1 MVGDLM
7 TQANNIEKFDELSG
21 QVLAHFYASFPVP
34 VNLQTRD
41 FVEEPTEYDEGS
53 QGDKASSEAV
63 FFIATVEWLRRAG
76 YIHADKQDGYNRI
89 VKNGV
94 LTAKGLEVLKIKP
107 TSLTDEPSLG
117 DQLADAAKKGSSDA
131 VRKAVTEVMSL
142 GARLMLQTIN

>member
-1 MVGDLM
+1 M
-7 TQANNIEKFDELSG
+7 TQTSNIEKFDEFSG
-21 QVLAHFYASFPVP
+21 QVLASFYNSFPVP
-34 VNLQTRD
+34 INLQARD
-41 FVEEPTEYDEGS
+41 FVEQPTQYDESS
-53 QGDKASSEAV
+53 QCDRASPDAV

-76 YIHADKQDGYNRI
+76 YIHADEQDGNDRI

-131 VRKAVTEVMSL
+131 VRKAVTEIMSL
-142 GARLMLQTIN
+142 GARLMLQTLN

>member
-1 MVGDLM
+1 M
-7 TQANNIEKFDELSG
+7 TQTDNIEKFDELSG
-21 QVLAHFYASFPVP
+21 RVLASLYSSFPVP
-34 VNLQTRD
+34 IHLQAKE
-41 FVEEPTEYDEGS
+41 FVEQATQYDENA
-53 QGDKASSEAV
+53 QCDRASPDAV

-76 YIHADKQDGYNRI
+76 YIHADEQDGYHRI

-107 TSLTDEPSLG
+107 SSLTDEPSLG
-117 DQLADAAKKGSSDA
+117 AQPADAAKKGSSDA

>member
-1 MVGDLM
+1 M

-21 QVLAHFYASFPVP
+21 QVLANFYSSFPVP
-34 VNLQTRD
+34 VNLLAKD
-41 FVEEPTEYDEGS
+41 FVEEPTQYDENI
-53 QGDKASSEAV
+53 QGERASPDAV

-76 YIHADKQDGYNRI
+76 YIHASEQDGYNRI

-107 TSLTDEPSLG
+107 TSLTDAPSLG

-142 GARLMLQTIN
+142 GARLMLQTVN

>member
-1 MVGDLM
+1 M
-7 TQANNIEKFDELSG
+7 TQANNIEKFDELIG
-21 QVLAHFYASFPVP
+21 QVLARFYSSFPVP
-34 VNLQTRD
+34 VNLLAKD
-41 FVEEPTEYDEGS
+41 FVEEPTQYDEIV
-53 QGDKASSEAV
+53 QCDRASPDAV

-76 YIHADKQDGYNRI
+76 YIQADEQDGYDRI

-94 LTAKGLEVLKIKP
+94 LTTKGLELLKIKP
-107 TSLTDEPSLG
+107 TNLSNEPSLG